1 MMEMTELSLTEKDYE
16 KAFSE
21 VSFILD
27 VLTKTIGQVVGQAT
41 TSMAVSS
48 GKHMAKK
55 LPVSLKAPVS
65 VEDAMSV
72 LVERLNAGF
81 DIEYQTDGKKIDMK
95 VGRCAIR
102 DVCENRGLEV
112 GGELCVMLHNFWAG
126 MIAEL
131 RGLPVRCGSFSAG
144 KKCSISM
151 G

>member
-1 MMEMTELSLTEKDYE
+1 MIDLTELSLTEKDYD

-41 TSMAVSS
+41 TSVAVSS

-55 LPVSLKAPVS
+55 LPVNLPVPPPMDQ
-65 VEDAMSV
+65 VMDV
-72 LVERLNAGF
+72 LVERLSAGF
-81 DIEYQTDGKKIDMK
+81 DIEYTTDDTKIQMK

-102 DVCENRGLEV
+102 DVCDNRGLEV

-131 RGLPVRCGSFSAG
+131 RSRPIRCNDFSAG
-144 KKCSISM
+144 KACSIGM